1 MDPISNEPI
10 DASIEQRKKAGTKNH
25 RIQRSIKW
33 FSGGL
38 TAALIASYGLA
49 VIKAEASKSTDL
61 QQSATNLKQD
71 GISPKQGSIPSGLEH
86 SSYKISRGELT
97 AQQKQFV
104 GSWRLVSW
112 ENKDAQGN
120 VTYPFGKDSLGY
132 LMYTADGHMCA
143 TFSKNKR
150 PNFPSGDILG
160 GTLEEQA
167 KAVQTYIAY
176 CGKYELQEGKVVHRV
191 EVSLFPNYVGT
202 NQVRIYSFKDGKLV
216 LTHAPEMM
224 DGKLQTP
231 FITWERFPE

>member
-1 MDPISNEPI
+1 MNPISNESI
-10 DASIEQRKKAGTKNH
+10 DASVEQRKKAKKSP
-25 RIQRSIKW
+25 IQRSIQW

-38 TAALIASYGLA
+38 TAALILSYGGA
-49 VIKAEASKSTDL
+49 AIKAETSKPTAA
-61 QQSATNLKQD
+61 QEGVTNLKQD
-71 GISPKQGSIPSGLEH
+71 GISPKQGSTPSELEPN

-112 ENKDAQGN
+112 INKDAKGN
-120 VTYPFGKDSLGY
+120 VTHPFGKDSVGY
-132 LMYTADGHMCA
+132 LMYTPDGHMCV

-167 KAVQTYIAY
+167 KAVQTYITY
-176 CGKYELQEGKVVHRV
+176 CGKYELQKGKVVHRV

-202 NQVRIYSFKDGKLV
+202 NQVRIYSFENGKLV

-231 FITWERFPE
+231 FITWERFSK

>member
-1 MDPISNEPI
+1 MDPTSNELI
-10 DASIEQRKKAGTKNH
+10 DASIEQPKKAGTKKN
-25 RIQRSIKW
+25 RLLRAIKL

-38 TAALIASYGLA
+38 TATLIASYGVA
-49 VIKAEASKSTDL
+49 TIKAEASKSTAL

-71 GISPKQGSIPSGLEH
+71 GISPKQVSTPSGMEH

-112 ENKDAQGN
+112 ENKDAEGK

-143 TFSKNKR
+143 TFSKTKR
-150 PNFPSGDILG
+150 PIFPSGDILG

-167 KAVQTYIAY
+167 RAVQTYITY

-202 NQVRIYSFKDGKLV
+202 NQVRTYSFKDGKLV